1 MTTSNQASQQNSL
14 MPVVLITGA
23 ARRIGAVTAELF
35 HQAGYQVIIHFN
47 RSAADADRLCETF
60 NQQRANSCLLVQA
73 DLNDMA
79 GLEKIVELVNSVGR
93 LDVLVNNA
101 SSFYPT
107 PLEKCD
113 NQQWDDLINSN
124 LKGPFFLAQK
134 LAALLVQARG
144 AVINIS
150 DMHAR
155 QALKNHPIY
164 TIAKAG
170 NIAMT
175 KSLALELAPH
185 VRVNSVA
192 PGAILWPEHE
202 EDDIAKQESV
212 LSHVPMGRLGNE
224 MDIAETAFFLAVGSS
239 YMTGQTIAVDGGSS
253 NCL

>member
-1 MTTSNQASQQNSL
+1 MSDSN
-14 MPVVLITGA
+14 PVVLITGA

-35 HQAGYQVIIHFN
+35 HNAGYTVIIHYN
-47 RSAADADRLCETF
+47 RSAADADRLCEKF
-60 NQQRANSCLLVQA
+60 NQLRDNSCLLVQA

-79 GLEKIVELVNSVGR
+79 GIDKIIQLVGSIGR
-93 LDVLVNNA
+93 LDVLINNA

-107 PLEKCD
+107 PLEQCT

-124 LKGPFFLAQK
+124 LKGPFFLTQG
-134 LAALLVQARG
+134 LAPQLTAASGSV
-144 AVINIS
+144 VNIS

-155 QALKNHPIY
+155 QALKDHPIY

-175 KSLALELAPH
+175 KSMALDMAPH

-202 EDDIAKQESV
+202 EDDISKQNSV
-212 LSHVPMGRLGNE
+212 LNNVPMGRLGSE
-224 MDIAETAFFLAVGSS
+224 MDIAGTAFFLAVDAS
-239 YMTGQTIAVDGGSS
+239 YVTGQTIAVDGGNS
-253 NCL
+253 NSL